1 MKTGTQSTTGSYR
14 LDRGISERRLGR
26 RLPDD
31 ERRHERGQLGLHSIH
46 KPTRRVNEREEL
58 RTIREASSLR

>member
-1 MKTGTQSTTGSYR
+1 MKTVTQSITGSYR

-46 KPTRRVNEREEL
+46 KPTQLVYEHEEL
-58 RTIREASSLR
+58 RTIRASSLR